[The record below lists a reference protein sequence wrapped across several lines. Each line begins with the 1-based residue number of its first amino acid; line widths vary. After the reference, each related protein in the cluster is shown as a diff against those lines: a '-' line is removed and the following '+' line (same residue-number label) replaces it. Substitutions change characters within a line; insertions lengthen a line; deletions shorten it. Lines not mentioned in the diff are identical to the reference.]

1 MSDDE
6 SKGNSKAY
14 DAFAK
19 ALNDAGHAL
28 AEYEKYSDQD
38 LLDVMKEVKVGVLDR
53 GIVLKDFRKHFPLPT
68 NTGTQLPVDTVHP
81 ALPRCPAA
89 PLFVPFGRCA
99 AVCFVAGGARPVAP
113 SFRPLAVCLS
123 LLSSVVPCVRV
134 CCGVAMPR
142 CFLFVTF
149 GLSAPRPFCLSC
161 RAVWPSGSN

>member
-68 NTGTQLPVDTVHP
+68 NTGARHSPIKVTWEDWLFGVIFPDKIKERQRRGAP
-81 ALPRCPAA
+81 AEPKEYDRADSQKRLQFDEAECQPLLKSGGSTTMRQRVAA
-89 PLFVPFGRCA
+89 
-99 AVCFVAGGARPVAP
+99 
-113 SFRPLAVCLS
+113 LS
-123 LLSSVVPCVRV
+123 KQRSLTHNS
-134 CCGVAMPR
+134 
-142 CFLFVTF
+142 
-149 GLSAPRPFCLSC
+149 
-161 RAVWPSGSN
+161 